1 MKVSELRGIINE
13 ISNTSDD
20 FLGLD
25 QALKRFDDME
35 LSIFSKLLKKVPA
48 TAPKT
53 VARSKV
59 SPRGKR
65 ASINIADVASKLL
78 PLKAYPARFDA
89 EIEQLGGKRSFTK
102 KDMQALFAQI
112 FQTKSTLPLKL
123 SKSEMVARFKRQRR
137 RDSNFASA

>member
-20 FLGLD
+20 FQGLD

-48 TAPKT
+48 TAPK
-53 VARSKV
+53 VAARTKNKPESKRS
-59 SPRGKR
+59 GLT
-65 ASINIADVASKLL
+65 IADIAAKLL
-78 PLKAYPARFDA
+78 PLKADPARFDA
-89 EIEQLGGKRSFTK
+89 EIDQLGGKRSFTK
-102 KDMQALFAQI
+102 KDMQALFGQV
-112 FQTKSTLPLKL
+112 FQTTSTLPLKL